1 LERTRIVLIDA
12 APLLREI
19 LREII
24 MHEPDLAL
32 VAEHEAVVDV
42 RKTVERDAADFV
54 VVGRDAASADDVRA
68 MVGAGL
74 GVRALE
80 VYSDGK
86 ESVLYELRPHRVRLG
101 EISSDTLLGTIRA
114 VPGWD
119 VDAATDETSERRT
132 V

>member
-1 LERTRIVLIDA
+1 LERTRIVLIET

-24 MHEPDLAL
+24 VREPDLAL
-32 VAEHEAVVDV
+32 VAEHERAVDV
-42 RKTVERDAADFV
+42 RQTVEREAADFV
-54 VVGRDAASADDVRA
+54 VFGADAASDEDVRSI
-68 MVGAGL
+68 VGAGL

-80 VYSDGK
+80 VCSDGK
-86 ESVLYELRPHRVRLG
+86 ESVLYELRPHRVPLG
-101 EISSDTLLGTIRA
+101 EISADTLLRTIRA

-119 VDAATDETSERRT
+119 GEPATDETSERRT